1 MFPAPKCCPPPERL
15 RSRPRRS
22 YGFTLQELLIV
33 MVIVAVLLAIAI
45 PAIGTARRRASVA
58 TTASNLRQ
66 CLLMFQRLSVD
77 QGGKVYVGANSSW
90 IPKFWS
96 AAYSSAFP
104 GWDDRIEL
112 LKGSIFYDPGVAY
125 DLAQGDKVVRSF
137 GINTGIYTISHYAG
151 KTPIYNLMLWRL
163 NRPSATV
170 LLASTGTDGGT
181 VPVSSNLTPR
191 GINFRY
197 SEGKLAAIGYCDGH
211 VAWATREELAEPLAS
226 KTHGFWTGQF

>member
-1 MFPAPKCCPPPERL
+1 MLPASKRCLPPGPHRFQP
-15 RSRPRRS
+15 RPS
-22 YGFTLQELLIV
+22 GFTLQELLV
-33 MVIVAVLLAIAI
+33 VVVILAVLLAIAI
-45 PAIGTARRRASVA
+45 PAIGTARRSASVA

-77 QGGKVYVGANSSW
+77 GGGKVYVGSNTSW

-96 AAYSSAFP
+96 AVYPTPFP
-104 GWDDRIEL
+104 GWDDRIEN
-112 LKGSIFYDPGVAY
+112 LKGTIFYDPGIAY

-137 GINTGIYTISHYAG
+137 GINTRIYTVSHYAG
-151 KTPIYNLMLWRL
+151 KTPIYNLVLWKL

-170 LLASTGTDGGT
+170 LLASVGTDGGT
-181 VPVSSNLTPR
+181 YPLSSNLTLR

-197 SEGKLAAIGYCDGH
+197 SGGTLAAIGYCDGH

-226 KTHGFWTGQF
+226 LTHGFWTGQF